1 MTTQKKTLQL
11 LCGSIITR
19 LENKKSIT
27 LSSRLRQVV
36 RDEVFALISPIVLTD
51 EDLRERALSQV
62 ETQAAALEDAE
73 LGEASPY
80 RSAKSMVRG
89 ILGAEELNGFYFQ
102 RPPKL
107 VAQAIVDYLM
117 RSSHIDD
124 VYETDEELEQQILQ
138 IVREFVPHVAS

>member
-73 LGEASPY
+73 LGEASTY